1 MSASPGWSLVPTRPV
16 VRTCERRA
24 RRRSLGG
31 RAAPWL
37 AWPAGRYRPKA
48 GRPHSAVA
56 VVAVAPGFICRRAAG
71 HVLYSIGAPWR
82 RAFIAASVRARAAVA
97 GRCPRTLPSS
107 SWRTCVR
114 LWAATCETG
123 RRAHA
128 QGVCTGRTDGTWRA
142 ARTSMNFFFKYCCAR
157 WPDVKAS
164 TTPAAGLKLNRNCSF
179 IYASE
184 CHGHMAR
191 ESRLGC

>member
-37 AWPAGRYRPKA
+37 ASGSLPPKSRASALRGSCRGGGAGFYLPARRGPRTIQYR
-48 GRPHSAVA
+48 RAVA
-56 VVAVAPGFICRRAAG
+56 SRIHCR
-71 HVLYSIGAPWR
+71 
-82 RAFIAASVRARAAVA
+82 VRAGPCCRGGTLSAHAAFLFLAYVRAPV
-97 GRCPRTLPSS
+97 GRDVRDGPARSCPRRVHWPNRWNL
-107 SWRTCVR
+107 
-114 LWAATCETG
+114 A
-123 RRAHA
+123 RRSY
-128 QGVCTGRTDGTWRA
+128 QYE
-142 ARTSMNFFFKYCCAR
+142 FFFKYCCAR